1 MMQTITVK
9 TAELSP
15 WPRNYNRH
23 DERQITALAA
33 SLRTFGQFKNI
44 VVARRGG
51 RLFTLA
57 GHGLVEAAQRAG
69 IAELE
74 AALAPDDWP
83 DEKLEALLAADNR
96 LAQLAQPDDAL
107 LAELLQAVRA
117 ADADL
122 LPAVGFDSAEIDD
135 LLRQVAAA
143 DEPPD
148 VEFREYDE
156 TAADT
161 VEWRECPKCGH
172 RWPK

>member
-1 MMQTITVK
+1 MMEQITVK
-9 TAELSP
+9 VSDLTP

-23 DERQITALAA
+23 DDAQVAALAA
-33 SLRTFGQFKNI
+33 SLRAFGQFKNI

-51 RLFTLA
+51 RLWTLA
-57 GHGLVEAAQRAG
+57 GHGLVEAAKRAG
-69 IAELE
+69 MAELG

-83 DEKLEALLAADNR
+83 DEKLQALLVADNR
-96 LAQLAQPDDAL
+96 LAQLAESDDAVL
-107 LAELLQAVRA
+107 GELLQAIRE

-122 LPAVGFDSAEIDD
+122 LPAVGWSSAEIDD

-156 TAADT
+156 TAADE
-161 VEWRECPKCGH
+161 VEWNECPKCGH